1 VNQKKP
7 YSPPT
12 FIESTPEQ
20 AEKVAANVA
29 AKVKPPISLTR
40 SLWENNKLR
49 ILSCLRNL
57 RTKKNYSRYS
67 AYRDGWLKFSLLHF
81 TEEVLF
87 LREYFPSF
95 IALVHSLTP
104 EKLNVTVLILSVV
117 FEDCRPFP
125 DLVRCS

>member
-40 SLWENNKLR
+40 S
-49 ILSCLRNL
+49 L